1 MKQQFRLS
9 GEQRIKL
16 WDETTLSCRQRTPTD
31 EYDYEETEPQLLFL
45 RYFQITRVI
54 HTVSHTLDKTPLTQS
69 KKFADLYIF
78 STLTIFVV

>member
-1 MKQQFRLS
+1 M
-9 GEQRIKL
+9 EQ
-16 WDETTLSCRQRTPTD
+16 TTSSCRQRTPIN

-45 RYFQITRVI
+45 RYFQITRMI

-78 STLTIFVV
+78 STLTIFIV